1 MSEGATASANQNA
14 NTTSV
19 IGRLRE
25 QLRANPLVPL
35 LIAGAAVVAIV
46 AVLLMWASGPSY
58 RVLYSNLTNADGG
71 RIISELDSRGV
82 PYQFRQGGEALM
94 VPADQV
100 HTLRL
105 QLAEQGLPQGGNVG
119 LELMQDQSFGVS
131 QFAEQVNYQR
141 GLQGELAQSMES
153 IGPVSAARVHLALP
167 QDSVFVRDR
176 EPAKASVVLTL
187 QGGRTL
193 SDSQVNAITHMVSSS
208 VPDLPADAVTV
219 VNQSGDLLTAQGG
232 EGMNLDGSQLEY
244 VSQIET
250 AYQNRIESILSPILG
265 AENIRAQVT
274 AQVDFSQRE
283 ETSEQYAPNQTPDN
297 ATVRSR
303 QSTVNFTGG
312 DGLAGGIP
320 GALSNTPPGF
330 AQSPV
335 QNENAEGEDGEGDG
349 EGGDQQAL
357 ENANSLNRDDVVNY
371 EVDRNITYTQHQQGE
386 IERLSAAVVVNYR
399 PMPVAVDDA
408 AAEGEPA
415 AEGGEGGEGGGAETV
430 MEPSPLSDE
439 EIAQIE
445 QLARQAMGFS
455 ADRNDQLAVVNR
467 PFTDDTPEVEPLE
480 WWQEPETQRL
490 ALSAG
495 RYLAVGFAA
504 LMLYLLILRPLIK
517 RVTQPPAAAAGQAGR
532 TVRAQV
538 GDEAD
543 EAEGE
548 PGEDGTYERTR
559 RKNKASS
566 YQDNLN
572 DLREMTQEDPRMV
585 AMIVSGWVNENG

>member
-35 LIAGAAVVAIV
+35 LIAGAAVIAIV
-46 AVLLMWASGPSY
+46 AALLMWASGPSY
-58 RVLYSNLTNADGG
+58 RVLYSNLSNADGG
-71 RIISELDSRGV
+71 RIISELDTRGV
-82 PYQFRQGGEALM
+82 PYRFRQGGEALM

-105 QLAEQGLPQGGNVG
+105 QLAEQGLPEGGNVG

-141 GLQGELAQSMES
+141 GLEGELAQSMES
-153 IGPVSAARVHLALP
+153 LGPVSAARVHLALP

-193 SDSQVNAITHMVSSS
+193 SDGQVNSITHMVSSS

-232 EGMNLDGSQLEY
+232 EGMNLDGTQLEY

-283 ETSEQYAPNQTPDN
+283 ETSEQYAPNQTPDD

-330 AQSPV
+330 AESPV
-335 QNENAEGEDGEGDG
+335 QDEGEDDEDG
-349 EGGDQQAL
+349 EGGDQAAL

-386 IERLSAAVVVNYR
+386 VERLSAAVVVNYR
-399 PMPVAVDDA
+399 PMPVEVEDA
-408 AAEGEPA
+408 AAEGEG
-415 AEGGEGGEGGGAETV
+415 AEGGEPQTV

-455 ADRNDQLAVVNR
+455 EDRNDQLAVVNR
-467 PFTDDTPEVEPLE
+467 PFTDNTPEVEPLE

-504 LMLYLLILRPLIK
+504 LLLYLLILRPLIK
-517 RVTQPPAAAAGQAGR
+517 RVTQPPAATARAGG

-538 GDEAD
+538 GDEAED
-543 EAEGE
+543 AEGE
-548 PGEDGTYERTR
+548 AGEDGTYERTR

-585 AMIVSGWVNENG
+585 AMIVRGWVNENG